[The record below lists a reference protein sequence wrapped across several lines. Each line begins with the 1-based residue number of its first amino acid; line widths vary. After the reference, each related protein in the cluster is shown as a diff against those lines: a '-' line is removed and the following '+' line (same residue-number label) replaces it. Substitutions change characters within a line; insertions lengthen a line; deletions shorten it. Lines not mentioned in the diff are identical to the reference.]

1 MKPRLNIQQKLTA
14 FTNIYSIY
22 ETNEAGKNTQRLA
35 YAQQKRLAFKEKVTF
50 YTDDQKSEVAFT
62 FRAEKVMD
70 VHGRYFVEDASGACI
85 GMFKKEFAKSLLSST
100 WKIMDADGKE
110 LFVIKESNMAVAV
123 ARRFIGAL
131 PGVGDLLDLLMNF
144 IKYHF
149 VIIDVKTNE
158 QVGKHQKVALFR
170 DYYTMSMTD
179 EAFGAIDWRVFAAM
193 GVGLDALQSR

>member
-1 MKPRLNIQQKLTA
+1 MKPRLNVQQKITA

-22 ETNEAGKNTQRLA
+22 EPNEAGENSRLLA

-50 YTDDQKSEVAFT
+50 YEDEQKSQVSFT

-70 VHGRYFVEDASGACI
+70 VHGRYFVEDANGTCV

-100 WKIMDADGKE
+100 WKIMDADDKE
-110 LFVIKESNMAVAV
+110 LFMVKESNMAVAV
-123 ARRFIGAL
+123 ARRFIGAI
-131 PGVGDLLDLLMNF
+131 PGIGDLLDLLMNF

-149 VIIDVKTNE
+149 VITDASTNE

-179 EAFGAIDWRVFAAM
+179 EAFGAVDWRVMAAM